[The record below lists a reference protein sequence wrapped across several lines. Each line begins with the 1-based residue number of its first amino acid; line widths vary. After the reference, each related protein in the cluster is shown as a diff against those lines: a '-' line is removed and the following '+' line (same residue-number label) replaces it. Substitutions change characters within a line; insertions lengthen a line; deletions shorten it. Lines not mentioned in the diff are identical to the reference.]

1 MRQLALIPYA
11 FENPRAVPLHSDVC
25 SVSQDH
31 NFRDF
36 SVSLRAD
43 RRASCGHKKKQMDQ
57 VEKRLKAEDQRHPS
71 QVTAGGKT
79 HNTLV
84 NS

>member
-1 MRQLALIPYA
+1 MRQLALISYA

-31 NFRDF
+31 NLRDF

-57 VEKRLKAEDQRHPS
+57 VEADDQRHAS